1 MSRFPEFTFN
11 EDLQDTCFIF
21 SIDPGTVNMGF
32 SLIQVNFQ
40 TMAVVDAKAWTI
52 DAAKLLKADD
62 WNAQRYGDRYARIK
76 ILAKLFENILRQFKP
91 VAVCSEAA
99 FYNPRRPNAYE
110 ALLEVIFIV
119 RETLDLWDPWKTLIT
134 IEASVAKK
142 TFGVKGN
149 SKDKGDVKRELMK
162 LPQLAHLDFD
172 QIDEHACDSLL
183 IGLSCFER
191 FKRGP
196 SS

>member
-1 MSRFPEFTFN
+1 MSRFPDFTFDMDI
-11 EDLQDTCFIF
+11 EDTCFVF
-21 SIDPGTVNMGF
+21 AIDPGTVNMGF
-32 SLIQVNFQ
+32 SLLQVNFR
-40 TMAVVDAKAWTI
+40 TMSVVDAKAWTI
-52 DAAKLLKADD
+52 DASKLIKHDD
-62 WNAQRYGDRYARIK
+62 WNATRYGERYARIK

-119 RETLDLWDPWKTLIT
+119 RETLDNWDPWKTLIT

-149 SKDKGDVKRELMK
+149 SKDKGDVKKELMK
-162 LPQLAHLDFD
+162 LEMLKHLDFEK
-172 QIDEHACDSLL
+172 IDEHACDSLL

-191 FKRGP
+191 FKRGTK
-196 SS
+196 